1 MRSLPLSLRLVL
13 IVTGA
18 IFLLQIA
25 AFAVQ
30 VTRDDGF
37 TLGGIR
43 PSFAR
48 QVVSLVR
55 LFDRLPPLRRSLAL
69 DLLNNA
75 RFDVAVEDSPP
86 APDPGGLLLGW
97 SARITA
103 DRIAAEGLD
112 RDRIEVS
119 NVRSARGEGDGPF
132 ARLVGRHLRITVALQ
147 SGSYLVINP
156 AGEVDS
162 YVYGGILAA
171 IAALI
176 GLIVLGVAVVLVLR
190 ETRPLAALT
199 ANVEAFARTASPREL
214 EPRGASDLRSLI
226 GATNAMQHQIAALIR
241 DRALILAGMSH
252 DLRTQVTKLRLR
264 LELMPP
270 STGRDQA
277 VADVEAMQALVEQ
290 ALEFASLSDKPGEGR
305 ADVAAT
311 LDGMRADRPELAWS
325 GHPPL
330 EVAIGEPALRRVL
343 HNLVGNAIAYGRQ
356 ADVSVTATATEALV
370 AIADR
375 GPGIPLA
382 ERELIFEP
390 FYRVEGSRSRT
401 HGGTGLGLAIVRQI
415 LDRHGGRI
423 TVSDRP
429 GGGTIFTVSLP
440 LAV

>member
-1 MRSLPLSLRLVL
+1 MRRLPLSMRLVL
-13 IVTGA
+13 IVAGA

-48 QVVSLVR
+48 QVVSLTR
-55 LFDRLPPLRRSLAL
+55 LFDRLPPLRQRLAL
-69 DLLNNA
+69 EFLNNA
-75 RFDVAVEDSPP
+75 RFDIAVLDQAP

-97 SARITA
+97 SAAVTA

-112 RDRIEVS
+112 PDRIEVS
-119 NVRSARGEGDGPF
+119 NVRSPRGEGDGPF
-132 ARLVGRHLRITVALQ
+132 ARLVGRHLRITVALEN
-147 SGSYLVINP
+147 GTYLVINP
-156 AGEVDS
+156 ASEVDS

-171 IAALI
+171 FAAVI
-176 GLIVLGVAVVLVLR
+176 GLLILAVAVVLVLR

-199 ANVEAFARTASPREL
+199 ANVEAFARTASPHEL

-241 DRALILAGMSH
+241 NRALILAGMSH

-264 LELMPP
+264 LELLEP
-270 STGRDQA
+270 SAGRDQA
-277 VADVEAMQALVEQ
+277 IADIETMRALVEQ
-290 ALEFASLSDKPGEGR
+290 ALEFASSTGKPGGGR
-305 ADVAAT
+305 ADVSAV
-311 LDGMRADRPELAWS
+311 LDHMHADRPQLGWE

-330 EVAIGEPALRRVL
+330 AVAIDEAALRRVL
-343 HNLVGNAIAYGRQ
+343 DNLVDNAFAYGQ
-356 ADVSVTATATEALV
+356 CADISLTATDTEARIAV
-370 AIADR
+370 ADR
-375 GPGIPLA
+375 GPGVPVA

-390 FYRVEGSRSRT
+390 FYRLEGSRSRA

-423 TVSDRP
+423 SVGDRP
-429 GGGTIFTVSLP
+429 GGAVFTVTLP
-440 LAV
+440 LAT